1 MTSTDGTSSMRELSE
16 AECYQLLGGTTT
28 VGRVAFVADG
38 GQQLLPVNFVVV
50 DRVVYLRTAPDSVMA
65 SLANGHDDVAFG
77 VDFHD
82 DLLGRGWSVT
92 ANGSS
97 RGVDA
102 VPDAPHGEAART
114 PTPWAPGERDV
125 VIAVTPRSVSGR
137 RVRRG

>member
-1 MTSTDGTSSMRELSE
+1 MRELTE
-16 AECYQLLGGTTT
+16 TECYELLGGTTT
-28 VGRVAFVADG
+28 VGRLAFVDDH

-50 DRVVYLRTAPDSVMA
+50 DRVVYLRTAPDSVIA
-65 SLANGHDDVAFG
+65 SLAGGHDDVAFG

-92 ANGSS
+92 VSGSS
-97 RGVDA
+97 RAVDA
-102 VPDAPHGEAART
+102 VPDASSGEAVAA
-114 PTPWAPGERDV
+114 PQPWAPGERDL